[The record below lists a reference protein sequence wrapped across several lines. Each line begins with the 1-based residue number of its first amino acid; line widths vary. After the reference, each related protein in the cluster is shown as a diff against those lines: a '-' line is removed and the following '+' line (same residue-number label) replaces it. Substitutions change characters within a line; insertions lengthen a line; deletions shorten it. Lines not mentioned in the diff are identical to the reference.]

1 MSKTASNAVSA
12 RQKKTAALRA
22 AAAAAR
28 ERKAVEGNG
37 AEATGP
43 CAQHAASLPL
53 LLLTSR
59 VPRDRSAFAAATAAR
74 DLALLDEFVEML
86 DAAIAD
92 RDAVMARLAR
102 ERDAA
107 VANRAERTEP
117 PERQHQ
123 KLGT

>member
-1 MSKTASNAVSA
+1 VSKTASNAVSA
-12 RQKKTAALRA
+12 RQKKTAALR

-117 PERQHQ
+117 PERQRQ

>member
-43 CAQHAASLPL
+43 CTQHAASLPL

-107 VANRAERTEP
+107 VANRAEP
-117 PERQHQ
+117 
-123 KLGT
+123 